1 MTDLKGKEIEITA
14 ADGGKFVAYLSLPPA
29 GAGPGLLV
37 LPEIYN
43 SNDHIRTVA
52 DGFAAEGFVV
62 LAPDV
67 FWRLAPGT
75 WLSYTEVGREQARA
89 LNARLDVDR
98 LIDDLGA
105 CIATLRARPEGTG
118 KVGATGFCLGGK
130 LAYLCAARHDI
141 DAAVTY
147 YGVKIEDYLD
157 EADQVTC
164 PMVMHFAGND
174 SHVPPEAVARIQA
187 RMAGRDNVAIH
198 VYPGAEHA
206 FNRKGYP
213 SYHAAHAATAMA
225 RTLALFRSALA
236 PADAL
241 APGE

>member
-1 MTDLKGKEIEITA
+1 MTEHKGTEIEIGA
-14 ADGGKFVAYLSLPPA
+14 ADGGTFVAYLSLPPSRPA
-29 GAGPGLLV
+29 PGLLV

-43 SNDHIRTVA
+43 INDHIRAVC
-52 DGFAAEGFVV
+52 DSFAADGFVV

-67 FWRLAPGT
+67 FWRLEPGT
-75 WLSYTEVGREQARA
+75 WLAYTDEGRKHARA
-89 LNARLDVDR
+89 MNARLDVDA
-98 LIDDLGA
+98 LMDDLGP
-105 CIATLRARPEGTG
+105 CIAALRAHPDCTG

-130 LAYLCAARHDI
+130 LAYLCATRHDI

-157 EADQVTC
+157 EADRARC

-174 SHVPPEAVARIQA
+174 SHVPPEAVARIEA

-213 SYHAAHAATAMA
+213 PYHAAHAETAMA
-225 RTLALFRSALA
+225 RTLALFRRALA
-236 PADAL
+236 PTDAL